1 MEISYLIYLRT
12 NFQKYRDY
20 IEIKAVLSVKIKVVE
35 QSGAAIKSVLQRS
48 DPFREKTYSKVD
60 HLVCRNNGKVSCR
73 STGRS
78 LWASMSRLRDSYDV
92 RTCFRVDWEL
102 SSLRPKMS
110 RKESEESSNT
120 PSVIRRKRDERF
132 SSGSSPEALQ
142 PSRRSRLLRS
152 WAITR
157 TIVTFG

>member
-60 HLVCRNNGKVSCR
+60 HLVCRNNGKVSCAVLEGVYELVCQDFE
-73 STGRS
+73 TPMMCGR
-78 LWASMSRLRDSYDV
+78 V
-92 RTCFRVDWEL
+92 FE
-102 SSLRPKMS
+102 
-110 RKESEESSNT
+110 
-120 PSVIRRKRDERF
+120 
-132 SSGSSPEALQ
+132 
-142 PSRRSRLLRS
+142 
-152 WAITR
+152 
-157 TIVTFG
+157 